1 MTAGKTSRITAEE
14 LLDRMTNQRDFP
26 AVLQHITEI
35 NMKTSPSSNTSANE
49 LADIILKDYSLT
61 SKLLKVVNS
70 AMYCQFSGQI
80 STISRAVVILGFEQ
94 VRLTAT
100 GLIFFAHL
108 QDKSTANYVKEA
120 VLSSFLSGILA
131 QDLSEYLKL
140 EDWENYFICA
150 MFHNFGRLLA
160 MYYFPDKYEAYLELV
175 AEGNVTDQM
184 GMQET
189 FGTTFDKLGMDMA
202 ELWNLPKFI
211 TFSMKIISEQEIKEK
226 TDQHRILA
234 NFANELCDITIHYSP
249 HQRQDQ
255 LGIVLKKYQ
264 PAYEDILEEDIV
276 GMMDTALTKMRDFA
290 DVLNLK
296 QTDLC
301 KLDQRSFKAPSDIP
315 SVHAIDSQAMSAD
328 TADTLERCKISAGAS
343 PSPSNTTSEN
353 RHLLMQGAIQE
364 ISNIMLDD
372 FTLDSVLSMILETVY
387 RGIGFDQVLIFFRKP
402 ETDIMQPR
410 FGLGKNS
417 EELLKEFSFPVQETA
432 GDLFNLALAEG
443 RDLYIDNI
451 STPGIKQRKPA
462 WFRGLIFSPSFALY
476 PVMIN
481 KKSIGL
487 IYGAFTSPDHH
498 LNQEQFDALK
508 TLRNQVALA
517 IKLSPT
523 GCYA

>member
-1 MTAGKTSRITAEE
+1 
-14 LLDRMTNQRDFP
+14 
-26 AVLQHITEI
+26 
-35 NMKTSPSSNTSANE
+35 
-49 LADIILKDYSLT
+49 
-61 SKLLKVVNS
+61 
-70 AMYCQFSGQI
+70 
-80 STISRAVVILGFEQ
+80 
-94 VRLTAT
+94 
-100 GLIFFAHL
+100 
-108 QDKSTANYVKEA
+108 
-120 VLSSFLSGILA
+120 
-131 QDLSEYLKL
+131 
-140 EDWENYFICA
+140 
-150 MFHNFGRLLA
+150 
-160 MYYFPDKYEAYLELV
+160 
-175 AEGNVTDQM
+175 
-184 GMQET
+184 
-189 FGTTFDKLGMDMA
+189 MA

-315 SVHAIDSQAMSAD
+315 SVNAIGRQAMSAD
-328 TADTLERCKISAGAS
+328 TADPLERCKISAGAS
-343 PSPSNTTSEN
+343 PSPSNTSSEN
-353 RHLLMQGAIQE
+353 RYLLMQGSIQE
-364 ISNIMLDD
+364 ISNIILDD

-410 FGLGKNS
+410 FGLGKNIK
-417 EELLKEFSFPVQETA
+417 ELLKEFSFPVQETA

-451 STPGIKQRKPA
+451 STPEIKQRKPA

-481 KKSIGL
+481 KRSVGL